1 MVPTHQI
8 GRERDLVL
16 SLSRKAAALAASDNA
31 APLQII
37 SAFQR
42 DSIKG
47 YIYVEARSEAHVRTA
62 INGLIGVYSGSAG
75 GVFLVDIEEMP
86 DLLKTKQKKVEIE
99 IGRAHV

>member
-47 YIYVEARSEAHVRTA
+47 YIYVEARSEAKKPGMSPVRPPPFMGCKA
-62 INGLIGVYSGSAG
+62 Y
-75 GVFLVDIEEMP
+75 
-86 DLLKTKQKKVEIE
+86 
-99 IGRAHV
+99 